1 MPVTQM
7 AKDFVRKLGS
17 GQNVD
22 KLLKN
27 RRTAVTLVLRHIDQ
41 RATTPAAYSAR
52 AACIRR
58 HQLKLSG
65 LGSLKGRSLGRFW
78 GFGLGFGLV
87 CFGMGK
93 GFGLG

>member
-1 MPVTQM
+1 MPVTLM
-7 AKDFVRKLGS
+7 VKDFVRQLGS

-27 RRTAVTLVLRHIDQ
+27 RRTAVTRVCRYMGQQIVPPD
-41 RATTPAAYSAR
+41 AYGAR
-52 AACIRR
+52 TACLRR

-78 GFGLGFGLV
+78 GFGRGFGLV
-87 CFGMGK
+87 GFGTGN